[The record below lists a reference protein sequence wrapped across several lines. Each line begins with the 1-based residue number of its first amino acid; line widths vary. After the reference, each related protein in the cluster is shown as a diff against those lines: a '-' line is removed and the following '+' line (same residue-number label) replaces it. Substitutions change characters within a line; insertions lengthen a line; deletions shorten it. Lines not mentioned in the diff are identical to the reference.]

1 MTKITIY
8 RKDNRI
14 VKYEAV
20 GHAGYAE
27 IGKDIVCAGVSMVLQ
42 NAIMGIQILGIDF
55 NFKME
60 DGYIFVDLTDV
71 DLQSKEREIT
81 ILLET
86 MVSMLEELEKQY
98 PEYITYKNKKE
109 NDEK

>member
-20 GHAGYAE
+20 GHANYAE
-27 IGKDIVCAGVSMVLQ
+27 IGKDIVCASISVILQ
-42 NAIMGIQILGIDF
+42 NVIMGIQILCINF

-60 DGYIFVDLTDV
+60 SGYMLVDLTDI
-71 DLQSKEREIT
+71 DLQNKEKELE

-86 MVSMLEELEKQY
+86 MVSMVEGLSKQY
-98 PEYITYKNKKE
+98 PEYITME
-109 NDEK
+109 EKV

>member
-1 MTKITIY
+1 MTRITIY
-8 RKDNRI
+8 RKDEKI
-14 VKYEAV
+14 IKYEAV

-27 IGKDIVCAGVSMVLQ
+27 RGKDIICAGVSMVLQ

-86 MVSMLEELEKQY
+86 MVAMVEGLVKQY
-98 PEYITYKNKKE
+98 PEYIILEEKE
-109 NDEK
+109 Y